1 MNNNVPYSP
10 RLNEFVLDWFSKN
23 AQHFHVYHNFK
34 FDLSNPDKVF
44 QHFTDHWNVH
54 GTIPMWYDD
63 NDDNIFGDR
72 EVNAKFRAWH
82 DYMHI
87 VNGFDFSLEGE
98 IKTYHKQQ
106 KLLPQMWYW
115 ERLLLQ
121 SEIIGQ
127 GVYYTFS
134 EKPIES
140 QRQFTMDFIFH
151 VII

>member
-1 MNNNVPYSP
+1 MKNNIPYSP
-10 RLNEFVLDWFSKN
+10 RLNDFVLDWFEQNK
-23 AQHFHVYHNFK
+23 HFFHVYETSQFNLDDANLSFNYFK
-34 FDLSNPDKVF
+34 E
-44 QHFTDHWNVH
+44 HFKLH
-54 GTIPMWYDD
+54 GTIPMWYDS
-63 NDDNIFGDR
+63 NEDNIFGST

-106 KLLPQMWYW
+106 KLLPKMWYW

-127 GVYYTFS
+127 GIYYTFS
-134 EKPIES
+134 DKTIES
-140 QRQFTMDFIFH
+140 QRAFALDFIFN
-151 VII
+151 VIV